1 MTADESDM
9 KFLDEVGARK
19 AIQELLKSTT
29 EAKIAV
35 PFWGAGAAEAL
46 GLGRPELRLE
56 IVCNLDSGAC
66 NPHEIR
72 KIQGLGD
79 HVSVRSDPRL
89 HGKVYWTPTAVVL
102 GSSNASTNGLAVE
115 GGALSGW
122 AEANVLSQD
131 AGLIESTRTWFEGR
145 RASAY
150 EIGDEDLKRAEIL
163 WNMRAKAAS
172 PGLSLRADL
181 LQAFRSSRDH
191 PAWRRVKLALW
202 SEGLSRAGERAL
214 QDGPRTAPSFK
225 GLDVYEAWHNELKGG
240 DWLLDFAL
248 EDHAATF
255 TGYWE
260 VPDPKLETDLV
271 TYVRKQTA
279 LLLSGFGALKLSTDD
294 LKRLRQEVRPLLQH
308 TEPGAKNAIIPLA
321 DAVEF
326 LDQSPPAR
334 PSASTAP
341 DTAAFKRAMMAIYE
355 EAAAIGYRPH
365 AFREMLHDIGA
376 VETAKRLINSANP
389 SPGFTRLW
397 ELKRLDLTVESLVL
411 LAPWRGLFTA
421 DELDRA
427 QRRLKQFG
435 HASEAQPL

>member
-1 MTADESDM
+1 M
-9 KFLDEVGARK
+9 KFLDEVGARSV
-19 AIQELLKSTT
+19 IRDLLNSAA

-35 PFWGAGAAEAL
+35 PFWGAGASEAL
-46 GLGRPELRLE
+46 GLERSGLRVE
-56 IVCNLDSGAC
+56 IVCNLESGAC

-72 KIQGLGD
+72 KIQALGD

-145 RASAY
+145 RAAAY
-150 EIGDEDLKRAEIL
+150 EIGEDDLKRAENL
-163 WNMRAKAAS
+163 WNMRANAAS
-172 PGLSLRADL
+172 PGLPRGADL
-181 LQAFRSSRDH
+181 LEAFRSSRDH

-202 SEGLSRAGERAL
+202 SERLSQAGERAL
-214 QDGPRTAPSFK
+214 QDGPLTAPSFK
-225 GLDVYEAWHNELKGG
+225 GLDVYEDWHEELQGG

-248 EDHAATF
+248 DGKAATF

-260 VPDPKLETDLV
+260 VPDPKLETDIV
-271 TYVRKQTA
+271 TYVREQQA
-279 LLLSGFGALKLSTDD
+279 LLLSGFGALELSTDD
-294 LKRLRQEVRPLLQH
+294 LKLLRQEARRLLQH
-308 TEPGAKNAIIPLA
+308 AAGLGAKNAIIPLA
-321 DAVEF
+321 DVVEF
-326 LDQSPPAR
+326 LDKSPPAP
-334 PSASTAP
+334 PSASTVP
-341 DTAAFKRAMMAIYE
+341 DIAAFKRAMTAIYE
-355 EAAAIGYRPH
+355 EAAAVGYRPY
-365 AFREMLHDIGA
+365 AFLKMLNDIGA
-376 VETAKRLINSANP
+376 VETAKRLINSTKP
-389 SPGFTRLW
+389 SQGFTRLW

-427 QRRLKQFG
+427 QRRLKQHG
-435 HASEAQPL
+435 RPSEAQPL